1 MMTLMIVSIP
11 IITIRGQLTI
21 EIVNLIAIK
30 IMMTTMTLEDRV
42 MEHINVKA
50 LTFEG
55 HIDPWIFT
63 RWIRDIDHFFN

>member
-11 IITIRGQLTI
+11 IITIKGQLAI

-30 IMMTTMTLEDRV
+30 IIMTTMALENRV

-50 LTFEG
+50 L
-55 HIDPWIFT
+55 IF
-63 RWIRDIDHFFN
+63 